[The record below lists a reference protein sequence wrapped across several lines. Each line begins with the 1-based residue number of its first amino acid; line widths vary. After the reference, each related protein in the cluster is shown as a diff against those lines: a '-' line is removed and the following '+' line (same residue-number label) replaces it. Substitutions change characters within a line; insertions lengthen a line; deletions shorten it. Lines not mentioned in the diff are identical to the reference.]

1 MAAETT
7 GLSDEDAVFAVTG
20 CEQCGTEHYND
31 EPCPR
36 CTAGSY
42 AALEERLAA
51 ALRRERA
58 LTNELNR
65 WRAH

>member
-1 MAAETT
+1 MTDPSEE
-7 GLSDEDAVFAVTG
+7 DDRDAVFAITG
-20 CEQCGTEHYND
+20 CEACGAEHYND

-42 AALEERLAA
+42 AALEERLSA

-58 LTNELNR
+58 LLNELNR
-65 WRAH
+65 WKAH